1 MLPSVQFSR
10 SVLSDSLWP
19 HESQHARPPRPSP
32 APGVYSNSCASSRWC
47 HPAISSSVAP
57 FSSCRQSAP
66 HIYWTL
72 YILHFINILF
82 WVPCSLQDLSSSTRD
97 WIRLLAAESTK
108 SSPLGHQGT
117 SYIIHFTLGLKRKGE
132 SSVHCKLISVPGG
145 ISAKCGLA
153 LSMTLV
159 RVSIFRG
166 SWARQKR
173 LIQAAAF
180 QHECCAGITIS
191 ALQR

>member
-1 MLPSVQFSR
+1 MLSSVQSLSRVRLFVTPWIAARQASPSITNSR
-10 SVLSDSLWP
+10 SSLTLMCI
-19 HESQHARPPRPSP
+19 ESVMPSSHLILCRPLLLLPPIRPT
-32 APGVYSNSCASSRWC
+32 
-47 HPAISSSVAP
+47 
-57 FSSCRQSAP
+57 
-66 HIYWTL
+66 HILNTIY
-72 YILHFINILF
+72 LHFINILF

-108 SSPLGHQGT
+108 SSPLDHQGT
-117 SYIIHFTLGLKRKGE
+117 SCSIHFTLGLKRKGE

-145 ISAKCGLA
+145 ISAKRGLA

-191 ALQR
+191 TLQR